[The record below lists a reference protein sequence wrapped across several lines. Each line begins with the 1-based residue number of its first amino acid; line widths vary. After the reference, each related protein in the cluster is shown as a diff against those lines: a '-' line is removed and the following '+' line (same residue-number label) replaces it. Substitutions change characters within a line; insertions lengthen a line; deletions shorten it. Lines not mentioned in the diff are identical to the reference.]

1 MVIKELHNKIEE
13 NQKKMAEMM
22 INLDILKE
30 EYQNL
35 MKELGLTAE
44 ELKSFAKNSE
54 NFSPPIWEQLQNEKK
69 EVEEKLDLA
78 LNNIPDPLK
87 VRKTMDQKSA
97 IQNHWLFVR

>member
-44 ELKSFAKNSE
+44 ELKSFANWA
-54 NFSPPIWEQLQNEKK
+54 IY
-69 EVEEKLDLA
+69 LA
-78 LNNIPDPLK
+78 L
-87 VRKTMDQKSA
+87 VRKTF
-97 IQNHWLFVR
+97 I